1 MTNTIVIGDV
11 HGSYE
16 LLLDTVEPHIGSGN
30 ELVLLGD
37 LFDRSPESDGDLNVL
52 EFVRDMN
59 EHPDAYGLSAVESL
73 MGNHEALLLDAL
85 TGDIECWL
93 MNGGNVDFAVHL
105 IENPSHVEWIMKRP
119 PYSLIRNKHTVLVH
133 AGVRP
138 NIPLT
143 STRSLLICT
152 WIRPDPYIP
161 HNLPYTIIHGHT
173 IHDEITHYP
182 DRIAIDTGAF
192 HTGNLSTYCYLTLC
206 PTYRWALG
214 HCVLYISYGTILL
227 CHLIVGISN
236 VLTRCLYGLSTSV
249 VALVHTLSAY
259 LKMMPLLHLQGLM
272 VTPIRLWRVSKN
284 ISIWLVHLTLLCLG
298 LPSNSHIGWL

>member
-105 IENPSHVEWIMKRP
+105 IENPSHIEWIKRR
-119 PYSLIRNKHTVLVH
+119 PYYLIRHNYLLVH

-138 NIPLT
+138 DIPLDKQDPFD
-143 STRSLLICT
+143 LT
-152 WIRPDPYIP
+152 WIRPDPYTP
-161 HNLPYTIIHGHT
+161 HNIPYTIIYGHT
-173 IHDEITHYP
+173 IHEQITHYP
-182 DRIAIDTGAF
+182 DRIAIDTGAY
-192 HTGNLSTYCYLTLC
+192 HTGKLSTY
-206 PTYRWALG
+206 
-214 HCVLYISYGTILL
+214 TI
-227 CHLIVGISN
+227 
-236 VLTRCLYGLSTSV
+236 
-249 VALVHTLSAY
+249 
-259 LKMMPLLHLQGLM
+259 
-272 VTPIRLWRVSKN
+272 
-284 ISIWLVHLTLLCLG
+284 
-298 LPSNSHIGWL
+298 